1 MLTEKVSEQS
11 HQPVKGKNGGAR
23 PGAGRPKGSGN
34 KLTIDK
40 LLASIDTKLG
50 QPLEDQIAEN
60 YVRSLADPKLAHSY
74 EQMFLNKVMADRQQI
89 EIDESSSVESRQA
102 AFLKALETMGTT
114 MNQQDASTDSP
125 NNTK

>member
-1 MLTEKVSEQS
+1 MSEKVSEIS
-11 HQPVKGKNGGAR
+11 VRASNSNRGGAR
-23 PGAGRPKGSGN
+23 SGAGRPKGSGN

-40 LLASIDTKLG
+40 LLAAVDIKLG

-60 YVRSLADPKLAHSY
+60 YVRSLSDPKLAYSY

-89 EIDESSSVESRQA
+89 EVDETSSVESRQA
-102 AFLKALETMGTT
+102 AFLKALETIG
-114 MNQQDASTDSP
+114 NVAKDNSEEVDSS

>member
-1 MLTEKVSEQS
+1 MELEKVSEKSTKAQ
-11 HQPVKGKNGGAR
+11 HGGAR
-23 PGAGRPKGSGN
+23 PGSGRPKGSGN

-40 LLASIDTKLG
+40 LLAAVDAKLG

-60 YVRSLADPKLAHSY
+60 YVRSLGDAKLAHSY

-89 EIDESSSVESRQA
+89 EIDETSNVESRQA

-114 MNQQDASTDSP
+114 MNQQDASTDSS
-125 NNTK
+125 NDTK

>member
-1 MLTEKVSEQS
+1 MELEKVSEKTTKPA
-11 HQPVKGKNGGAR
+11 HGGAR

-40 LLASIDTKLG
+40 LLAAVDTKLG

-60 YVRSLADPKLAHSY
+60 YVRSLSDPKLAHSY

-89 EIDESSSVESRQA
+89 EIDETSTVESRQA
-102 AFLKALETMGTT
+102 AFLKALETIGTVVD
-114 MNQQDASTDSP
+114 QQDSSND
-125 NNTK
+125 TK

>member
-40 LLASIDTKLG
+40 LLAAVDTKLG

-60 YVRSLADPKLAHSY
+60 YVRSLTDPKLAHSY

-89 EIDESSSVESRQA
+89 EIDETSTVESRQA
-102 AFLKALETMGTT
+102 AFLKALETIGTVVD
-114 MNQQDASTDSP
+114 QQDSS

>member
-1 MLTEKVSEQS
+1 MSEKVSEIS
-11 HQPVKGKNGGAR
+11 VRAHNSNRGGAR

-40 LLASIDTKLG
+40 LMAAVDTKLG

-60 YVRSLADPKLAHSY
+60 YVRSLSDPKLAHSY

-89 EIDESSSVESRQA
+89 EVDETSSVESRQA
-102 AFLKALETMGTT
+102 AFLKALETIG
-114 MNQQDASTDSP
+114 NVANKQDEEQDSS
-125 NNTK
+125 NDTK